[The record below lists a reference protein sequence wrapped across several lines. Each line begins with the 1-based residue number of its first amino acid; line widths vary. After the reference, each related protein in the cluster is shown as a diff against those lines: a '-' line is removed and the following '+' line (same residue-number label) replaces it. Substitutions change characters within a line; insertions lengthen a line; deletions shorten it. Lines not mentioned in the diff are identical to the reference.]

1 MEEDPMKPLRNQ
13 LALAGLAVVVGIV
26 AACSNGSNDLMHD
39 GKGAVKF
46 KMSASATA
54 PVAPAVASDGTD
66 RSLQAANV
74 TFASILARNLDGQLI
89 DVTIALPTTV
99 NLLELV
105 SGGTVTLPIGF
116 LPPGTYDQL
125 VVVMTKVE
133 LTLGNGTVIT
143 IDPPGGGWTAI
154 IRVTEPFTVAEG
166 ATTTVS
172 IRFHADGSFRW
183 LDGSWQFHPEFD
195 CDGHDDDHDG
205 GDDDGDD

>member
-1 MEEDPMKPLRNQ
+1 MKPLRNQ
-13 LALAGLAVVVGIV
+13 LAFAGLAVVVGIV
-26 AACSNGSNDLMHD
+26 AACSNGSNSLMHD

-46 KMSASATA
+46 TMSASAAA
-54 PVAPAVASDGTD
+54 PVVPAVTSDGSSTD
-66 RSLQAANV
+66 QTLQSANV

-89 DVTIALPTTV
+89 DVTIELPTTV

-105 SGGTVTLPIGF
+105 SGQTVTLPIGF

-125 VVVMTKVE
+125 VVVMTGVE

-154 IRVTEPFTVAEG
+154 IRVTEPFTVTEG
-166 ATTTVS
+166 ATTTVN

-183 LDGSWQFHPEFD
+183 LDGRWEFHPEFD
-195 CDGHDDDHDG
+195 CDDHDDDHDG
-205 GDDDGDD
+205 GDDD